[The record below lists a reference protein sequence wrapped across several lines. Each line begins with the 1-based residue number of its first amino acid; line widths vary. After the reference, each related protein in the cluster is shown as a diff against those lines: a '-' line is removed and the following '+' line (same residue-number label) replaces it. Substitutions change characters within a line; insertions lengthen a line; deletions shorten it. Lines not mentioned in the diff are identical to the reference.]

1 MDSKDLRIL
10 ELLSENARISKLRI
24 AEELGVT
31 EAAVRKRI
39 KRLEEEGVILG
50 YRTIINYRKLGMA
63 YSITGVEVEPDAILD
78 VIRALRSMGSVRSIF
93 LTSGDH
99 DLVVEVVAKS
109 MGELEKIH
117 EEMKN
122 IKGVRKVYPAIVN
135 EVIV

>member
-99 DLVVEVVAKS
+99 DLVVEVVAKN
-109 MGELEKIH
+109 MGELEKVH

-135 EVIV
+135 EVVV

>member
-99 DLVVEVVAKS
+99 DLVVEVVAEN
-109 MGELEKIH
+109 MGELEKVH

-135 EVIV
+135 EVVV

>member
-78 VIRALRSMGSVRSIF
+78 VIRALRSMDSVRSIF

-99 DLVVEVVAKS
+99 DLVVEVVAKN
-109 MGELEKIH
+109 MGELEKVH

-135 EVIV
+135 EVVV

>member
-1 MDSKDLRIL
+1 MRIL

-99 DLVVEVVAKS
+99 DLVVEVVAKN
-109 MGELEKIH
+109 MGELEKVH

-135 EVIV
+135 EVVV

>member
-39 KRLEEEGVILG
+39 RRLEEEGVILG

-99 DLVVEVVAKS
+99 DLVVEVVAKN

-117 EEMKN
+117 EKMKN

-135 EVIV
+135 EVVI